1 MSSPEAE
8 QPLPVDP
15 GSLDPLPVDVIS
27 VQSQVVYGCVGN
39 SVAVPSLQAA
49 GLNVISVPTVLLSNT
64 PHYDSL
70 HGGAVPLEWFEGF
83 LADLNRRRALR
94 HARAVLI
101 GYLGSPEQAEVL
113 ARWLQLAIDEKPEL
127 KVILDPVMGDHDSGL
142 YVHPQ
147 LPDALRE
154 QLVPLATGM
163 TPNAFEFEKIVG
175 RTLPTVEATVEAAA
189 GLITGRT
196 EWAVV
201 TSAAPDEGD
210 GTRPRI
216 VMVTRAGSE
225 AVTWERVNSSAKGT
239 GDLFSA
245 SVAAELLNG
254 SSLNSAV
261 TYAHDQVVKVLERTA
276 RLNCNELVINEVRV
290 G

>member
-1 MSSPEAE
+1 MSDAEAE
-8 QPLPVDP
+8 RPLAVEP

-39 SVAVPSLQAA
+39 SVAVPALQAA
-49 GLNVISVPTVLLSNT
+49 GLNVIPVPTVLLSNT

-83 LADLNRRRALR
+83 LSDLTRRQVLR

-113 ARWLQLAIDEKPEL
+113 TSWLDRSIAIRPEL
-127 KVILDPVMGDHDSGL
+127 KVFLDPVMGDHDSGL

-147 LPDALRE
+147 LPDALR
-154 QLVPLATGM
+154 QKLVPLATGL

-175 RTLPTVEATVEAAA
+175 RTLTTVEATIEAAQQLL
-189 GLITGRT
+189 GGRT
-196 EWAVV
+196 EWVVV
-201 TSAAPDEGD
+201 TSAAPEEGD
-210 GTRPRI
+210 GTESRI
-216 VMVTRAGSE
+216 VIVTREGSE
-225 AVTWERVNSSAKGT
+225 VVSWERVDSAAKGT

-245 SVAAELLNG
+245 SVATALLNG
-254 SSLNSAV
+254 SSLKNAV
-261 TYAHDQVVKVLERTA
+261 DVAHDHVVTVLERTA
-276 RLNCNELVINEVRV
+276 RLNCNELVINQTAY
-290 G
+290 